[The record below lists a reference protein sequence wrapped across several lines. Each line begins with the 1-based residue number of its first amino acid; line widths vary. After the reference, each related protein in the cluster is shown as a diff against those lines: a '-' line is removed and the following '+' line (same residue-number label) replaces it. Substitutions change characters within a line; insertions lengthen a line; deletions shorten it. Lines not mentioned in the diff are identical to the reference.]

1 MKTLLPFACV
11 LFLSLLPGCKKDED
25 AKPTESERVT
35 EMLTKG
41 TGNWTPSASAGV
53 TVDGVDVTQDLFK
66 DFSITFTT
74 DQILT
79 TGKTPVF
86 LRQDTWRFKDNT
98 AKVILRGMDDKE
110 IVIESVSQTQLT
122 LSLEW
127 DQTTYEESGGRNA
140 SIPGKVVFTLNK

>member
-1 MKTLLPFACV
+1 MKTLLSFACL
-11 LFLSLLPGCKKDED
+11 LFLLLQPGCKKDED

-35 EMLTKG
+35 AILTKG
-41 TGNWTPSASAGV
+41 TGNWTPSVSAGV

-66 DFSITFTT
+66 DFTITFTA

-110 IVIESVSQTQLT
+110 ILVESVTENALQ
-122 LSLEW
+122 LSLQW
-127 DQTTYEESGGRNA
+127 DQTTYEEGGRTR
-140 SIPGKVVFTLNK
+140 SIPGKIVFFMNK